1 MMPDFFGENLF
12 DNFFSPDWDDE
23 FDRSMSH
30 ALAMRSPFGKRAR
43 NLMRTD
49 VKETDQNYQLAVDLP
64 GFKKEDVKV
73 ELKDGF
79 LTIEASRNKDNNE
92 KDQHGRFIRQE
103 RYTGSCARSFY
114 VGDELKPEDIGAKFE
129 DGILKI
135 SLPRKGT
142 QQLPENKERMI
153 DIK

>member
-12 DNFFSPDWDDE
+12 DDFFTPNWDDE

-30 ALAMRSPFGKRAR
+30 ALARHSPFGKRAR

-49 VKETDQNYQLAVDLP
+49 VKETDKDYQIAVDLP

-73 ELKDGF
+73 NLKDGF
-79 LTIEASRNKDNNE
+79 LTIEAAKNENNSE
-92 KDQHGRFIRQE
+92 KDQNGRYIRQE

-114 VGDELKPEDIGAKFE
+114 VGDELRPEDINAKFE
-129 DGILKI
+129 DGILKL
-135 SLPRKGT
+135 SLPHKGVK
-142 QQLPENKERMI
+142 QLPENNEHLI
-153 DIK
+153 EIK